1 MTENEISKVVIEVHR
16 TLGGPGLLEAVYEDA
31 LAFELQSRGV
41 TVHRQKPVPL
51 VYKRKTLAP
60 GLRLDLL
67 VNERVVVECKA
78 TITHSPVFAMMV
90 ASSVMA
96 PPPRIGI
103 SPRVLPSFSC
113 RYGMCQRPSVMPTL
127 EHNVLI
133 EMFRENPE
141 LAPRF
146 LVTLFGIEVPLY
158 ASVAVVESSLDQ
170 LIPVEFRADL
180 VIELRDAKGTLVLAV
195 VLEVQR
201 DEDLDKKFSWPV
213 YLTAVR
219 ARKRCGAVVLV
230 VAPDA
235 DVAAWSAENIDLGLG
250 LGNVRPLVLGPAVVP
265 EITDPAEA
273 KKATELAVLSAVA
286 HGNGPN
292 GLAVVQA
299 ALVALSRL
307 DQEHAAVYFQ
317 IIWNGLRE
325 PMRQAMEALFMD
337 RQIVDQVSFPPFMQ
351 KLIDRGKTEGKL
363 EGIREG
369 EVKGKRDTL
378 LRLIARAGIALT
390 ESESAR
396 IQACS
401 DVATLDRWVDNV
413 LGAKTATEVLS

>member
-1 MTENEISKVVIEVHR
+1 M
-16 TLGGPGLLEAVYEDA
+16 
-31 LAFELQSRGV
+31 
-41 TVHRQKPVPL
+41 
-51 VYKRKTLAP
+51 
-60 GLRLDLL
+60 
-67 VNERVVVECKA
+67 
-78 TITHSPVFAMMV
+78 
-90 ASSVMA
+90 
-96 PPPRIGI
+96 
-103 SPRVLPSFSC
+103 
-113 RYGMCQRPSVMPTL
+113 L
-127 EHNVLI
+127 EHNVLV

-146 LVTLFGIEVPLY
+146 LTTLLHLEVPLY
-158 ASVAVVESSLDQ
+158 ASVAVVEPSLDQ

-180 VIELRDAKGTLVLAV
+180 VLELRDATGALVLAI

-201 DEDLDKKFSWPV
+201 DKDPDKRFSWPV
-213 YLTAVR
+213 YITVVR

-230 VAPDA
+230 VAPAA

-250 LGNVRPLVLGPAVVP
+250 FGNVRPLVLGPAVVP
-265 EITDPAEA
+265 EVTDPAEA
-273 KKATELAVLSAVA
+273 KKATELSVLSAVA

-299 ALVALSRL
+299 ALVALGRL

-325 PMRQAMEALFMD
+325 PMRQAMEALVME
-337 RQIVDQVSFPPFMQ
+337 RQIEDKASFPPFIQ
-351 KLIDRGKTEGKL
+351 RLIDRGKTEGIREGEVKGKL
-363 EGIREG
+363 EGKLEGIREGIREG

-378 LRLIARAGIALT
+378 LRLLARAGIALT

-401 DVATLDRWVDNV
+401 DIATLDRWVDNI
-413 LGAKTATEVLS
+413 LGAKTAAEVLS